1 MSDID
6 IRRSHALSLSQA
18 RKQAEEMAS
27 ALKDKFDLDS
37 SWQGNQLRFERPGV
51 SGALTV
57 SKAEIHLVASLG
69 MLLSFMKPQIEG
81 HIHEQLDRIF
91 SVPVGSKSKTPIAST
106 HRDAAAPLKPAP
118 RKSPKSK

>member
-81 HIHEQLDRIF
+81 HIHGELERIF
-91 SVPVGSKSKTPIAST
+91 SAPAGASPKTTVASSQ
-106 HRDAAAPLKPAP
+106 RKAATPRKPAP
-118 RKSPKSK
+118 RKSAK